1 MPRGKRLLLTAGSA
15 MMHKY
20 VLIGITLAFLGFLCV
35 SNHSLA
41 GNGEALFAS
50 LKCGACHKPD
60 QKATAVSLRDIARAY
75 QDQAKLVPFFKGDGT
90 FIIESTRSG
99 MMKGQ
104 MKHLE
109 ALSDEDKKAL
119 ADYILS
125 FK

>member
-1 MPRGKRLLLTAGSA
+1 MRRLFSIVIAMALLPFFWGSNDSSAGS
-15 MMHKY
+15 
-20 VLIGITLAFLGFLCV
+20 
-35 SNHSLA
+35 
-41 GNGEALFAS
+41 GEALFAS

-60 QKATAVSLRDIARAY
+60 QKATAVPLSELAKAY
-75 QDQAKLVPFFKGDGT
+75 GDQAKLVSFFKGESPM
-90 FIIESTRSG
+90 IIESTKSG

-104 MKHLE
+104 LKNLG

>member
-1 MPRGKRLLLTAGSA
+1 MRKLFSIVIAMALLPFFWASNDSSAGS
-15 MMHKY
+15 
-20 VLIGITLAFLGFLCV
+20 GD
-35 SNHSLA
+35 
-41 GNGEALFAS
+41 ALFVS

-60 QKATAVSLRDIARAY
+60 QKTTAVPLSELARAY
-75 QDQAKLVPFFKGDGT
+75 GDEAKLVSFFRGESPMILGSTKG
-90 FIIESTRSG
+90 G

-104 MKHLE
+104 LKNLE